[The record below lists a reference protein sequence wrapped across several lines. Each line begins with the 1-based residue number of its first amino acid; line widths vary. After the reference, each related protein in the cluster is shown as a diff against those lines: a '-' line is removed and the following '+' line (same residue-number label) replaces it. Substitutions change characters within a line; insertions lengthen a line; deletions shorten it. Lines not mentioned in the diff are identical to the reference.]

1 MQDEIIKFLA
11 YNGKISVVCINSTEM
26 VEKAREIHDLSPVT
40 TAAFGRMLTMTAIM
54 ANEMKNAKD
63 KITIQI
69 KGNGPIQMMLT
80 TANNFPK
87 IKGYVANPVVDLPL
101 NEFGKLDVG
110 QAIGN
115 GYINVIKD
123 IGLKEPYIGICPLV
137 SGEIAEDFAEYFAK
151 SEQKNTAVAL
161 GVLVDKNGVKSAGGY
176 IITPMPDATDEEI
189 SKIEQSIF
197 KAGAISR
204 MLDEKLSLIDIAKK
218 VTGDE
223 NVEVIEEGIRPVY
236 ECDCSKENMADA
248 LATLDETELKQMIEE
263 DGKAELVCHFC
274 NKKYDFSK
282 EELEGILEKR
292 RVNKM
297 ENKILIFGHKNPDTD
312 TICSALVKEILNKKK
327 GCEKSKAVR
336 LGNLNK
342 ETQYALKYLGLEEPE
357 LIEKVEEGQE
367 VILVDH
373 NEFNQSVEG
382 IEKAKILEVVD
393 HHRISNF
400 ETSEPLYYTARPFG
414 CTSTILFEEFKQN
427 NIEIEKIEAVLMAS
441 AIISD
446 TLLLKSPTTTE
457 HDRKA
462 LEELGKIA
470 DINIEEYGLE
480 MLKAGTD
487 LDDFSEEELINL
499 DAKSLDKNGTKFVI
513 AQVNTVSIED
523 VLKRKEKLEAAMNKE
538 IEEKG
543 LSLFVLA
550 ITDILNSNSEIIA
563 LGEKADAVEKG
574 FEKKLENNTVFL
586 EGVVSRKKQLLPS
599 IDKNI

>member
-1 MQDEIIKFLA
+1 
-11 YNGKISVVCINSTEM
+11 
-26 VEKAREIHDLSPVT
+26 
-40 TAAFGRMLTMTAIM
+40 
-54 ANEMKNAKD
+54 
-63 KITIQI
+63 
-69 KGNGPIQMMLT
+69 
-80 TANNFPK
+80 
-87 IKGYVANPVVDLPL
+87 
-101 NEFGKLDVG
+101 
-110 QAIGN
+110 
-115 GYINVIKD
+115 
-123 IGLKEPYIGICPLV
+123 
-137 SGEIAEDFAEYFAK
+137 
-151 SEQKNTAVAL
+151 
-161 GVLVDKNGVKSAGGY
+161 
-176 IITPMPDATDEEI
+176 
-189 SKIEQSIF
+189 
-197 KAGAISR
+197 
-204 MLDEKLSLIDIAKK
+204 
-218 VTGDE
+218 
-223 NVEVIEEGIRPVY
+223 
-236 ECDCSKENMADA
+236 
-248 LATLDETELKQMIEE
+248 
-263 DGKAELVCHFC
+263 
-274 NKKYDFSK
+274 
-282 EELEGILEKR
+282 
-292 RVNKM
+292 M

-446 TLLLKSPTTTE
+446 TVLLKSPTTTE

-523 VLKRKEKLEAAMNKE
+523 VLKRKEKLEVAMNKE